1 MLVPEVPS
9 ALAGL
14 VAPSTTIWRAEAS
27 SVAAAFCVAAEV
39 VGVTLCSPQTPQG
52 AAALDGVGAGR
63 GLMSAKSGELE
74 VCEQYRRQ

>member
-39 VGVTLCSPQTPQG
+39 VGVTLCSPQTPHG
-52 AAALDGVGAGR
+52 AAALDGVGACLGLGVRVRVR
-63 GLMSAKSGELE
+63 G
-74 VCEQYRRQ
+74 